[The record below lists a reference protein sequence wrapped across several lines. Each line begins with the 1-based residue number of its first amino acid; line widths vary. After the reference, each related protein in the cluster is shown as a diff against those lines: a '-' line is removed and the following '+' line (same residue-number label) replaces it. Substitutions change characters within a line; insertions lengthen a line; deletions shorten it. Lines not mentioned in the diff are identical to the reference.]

1 MFFLLSKILSFLIDP
16 LFWVVVFLLASFL
29 HKRKYLRRRFLT
41 FGLLFLILFSNP
53 FIYKFI
59 NDLWSV
65 KYIVPKEK
73 YDYGILL
80 GGMLDIES
88 TPENILFLKNND
100 RLLNTIELFS
110 KKRIKKILISGASG
124 SLTSKLKEAEILK
137 KYLIKIGIPDSC
149 VFSENSSKNT
159 YENAVY
165 CDKKLTQ
172 IHKSKVI
179 NCLIIT
185 SDYHMRRSLACFKKT
200 NLHADPYVKK
210 PLTKHFDLEY
220 IIVPQS
226 SALFSWKILL
236 HEIVGYY
243 TYKILNYI

>member
-16 LFWVVVFLLASFL
+16 FFWIIVLLIASLL
-29 HKRKYLRRRFLT
+29 HKRKYLRKRFLI
-41 FGLLFLILFSNP
+41 FGLLYLILFSNP
-53 FIYKFI
+53 FIYKLI
-59 NDLWSV
+59 NDLWNV

-110 KKRIKKILISGASG
+110 EKRIKKILISGASG
-124 SLTSKLKEAEILK
+124 SLTSELKESEILK
-137 KYLIKIGIPDSC
+137 KYLTKIGIPDSC
-149 VFSENSSKNT
+149 VLVESSSKNT
-159 YENAVY
+159 YENAIY
-165 CDKKLTQ
+165 CDKKLTEV
-172 IHKSKVI
+172 HTNKVI

-200 NLHADPYVKK
+200 NLNIHPYVKK
-210 PLTKHFDLEY
+210 PLIKHFDLEY

-243 TYKILNYI
+243 TYKLLNYI

>member
-16 LFWVVVFLLASFL
+16 FFWIVVFLLASL
-29 HKRKYLRRRFLT
+29 LDKRKYLRRRFLT
-41 FGLLFLILFSNP
+41 FGLLFLIFFSNP

-59 NDLWSV
+59 NDLWTV

-80 GGMLDIES
+80 GGMIDIES
-88 TPENILFLKNND
+88 SPENILFLKNND

-110 KKRIKKILISGASG
+110 EKKIKKILISGASG

-137 KYLIKIGIPDSC
+137 KYLVKIGIPDSC
-149 VFSENSSKNT
+149 ILVENSSKNT
-159 YENAVY
+159 YENAIY
-165 CDKKLTQ
+165 CEKILTQ
-172 IHKSKVI
+172 IHKNEVI

-185 SDYHMRRSLACFKKT
+185 SDYHLRRSLACFKKT

-210 PLTKHFDLEY
+210 PTIKHFDLEY
-220 IIVPQS
+220 LIVPQS
-226 SALFSWKILL
+226 SSLFGWKILL
-236 HEIVGYY
+236 HEIVGYF
-243 TYKILNYI
+243 TYKLLDYI

>member
-16 LFWVVVFLLASFL
+16 FFWIVVFLLASLF
-29 HKRKYLRRRFLT
+29 HKRKYLRTRFLT
-41 FGLLFLILFSNP
+41 FGLLFLILFSNSL
-53 FIYKFI
+53 IYNFV

-65 KYIVPKEK
+65 NYVTSIEE
-73 YDYGILL
+73 YDYGIVM
-80 GGMLDIES
+80 GGMINLKSDE
-88 TPENILFLKNND
+88 ENILFSNNND
-100 RLLNTIELFS
+100 RLLNALDLYS
-110 KKRIKKILISGASG
+110 KGIIKKVLITGASG
-124 SLTSKLKEAEILK
+124 SLTSDLKEAEILK

-149 VFSENSSKNT
+149 VLAENLSKNT
-159 YENAVY
+159 YENAIF
-165 CDKKLTQ
+165 CDKKLSK
-172 IHKSKVI
+172 IHESKVI

-200 NLHADPYVKK
+200 NLHAEPYVKK
-210 PLTKHFDLEY
+210 TTIKHFDLEY

-243 TYKILNYI
+243 TYKLLNYI

>member
-1 MFFLLSKILSFLIDP
+1 LGI
-16 LFWVVVFLLASFL
+16 
-29 HKRKYLRRRFLT
+29 
-41 FGLLFLILFSNP
+41 LFLILFSNP
-53 FIYKFI
+53 FIYKFT
-59 NDLWSV
+59 NDLWTV
-65 KYIVPKEK
+65 KYKTKNIV

-80 GGMLDIES
+80 GGIIDLES
-88 TPENILFLKNND
+88 TSDNILFSKYND

-124 SLTSKLKEAEILK
+124 SLTSELKEAEILRN
-137 KYLIKIGIPDSC
+137 YLIKIGIPDSC
-149 VFSENSSKNT
+149 VLAENSSNNT
-159 YENAVY
+159 YENAIYSEKV
-165 CDKKLTQ
+165 LTQ
-172 IHKSKVI
+172 IHTKKEL

-185 SDYHMRRSLACFKKT
+185 SDYHLRRSLACFKKT

-210 PLTKHFDLEY
+210 PTIKHFDLEN

-243 TYKILNYI
+243 IYKLLNYI

>member
-16 LFWVVVFLLASFL
+16 FFWIVVLFLASL
-29 HKRKYLRRRFLT
+29 VHKRKYLRKRFLT

-53 FIYKFI
+53 FIYKFT
-59 NDLWSV
+59 NDLWTV
-65 KYIVPKEK
+65 KFKTKNII

-80 GGMLDIES
+80 GGIIDLES
-88 TPENILFLKNND
+88 TADNILFSKSND

-124 SLTSKLKEAEILK
+124 SLTAELKEAEILRN
-137 KYLIKIGIPDSC
+137 YLIEIGIPDSC
-149 VFSENSSKNT
+149 VLSENSSNNT
-159 YENAVY
+159 YENAIY
-165 CDKKLTQ
+165 SEKILTQ
-172 IHKSKVI
+172 IHAKKEL

-200 NLHADPYVKK
+200 NLHTDPYVKK
-210 PLTKHFDLEY
+210 PLIKHFDLEY

-226 SALFSWKILL
+226 SALFSWKVLL
-236 HEIVGYY
+236 HEIAGYY
-243 TYKILNYI
+243 TYKIVNYI

>member
-1 MFFLLSKILSFLIDP
+1 MIDP
-16 LFWVVVFLLASFL
+16 LFWIVVFLLASLL

-41 FGLLFLILFSNP
+41 LGILFLILFTNP
-53 FIYKFI
+53 FIYKFT
-59 NDLWSV
+59 NDLWTV
-65 KYIVPKEK
+65 KYKTKNIV

-80 GGMLDIES
+80 GGIIDLES
-88 TPENILFLKNND
+88 TADNILFSKYND

-124 SLTSKLKEAEILK
+124 SLTSELKEAEILRN
-137 KYLIKIGIPDSC
+137 YLIEIGIPDSC
-149 VFSENSSKNT
+149 VLAENSSNNT
-159 YENAVY
+159 YENAIY
-165 CDKKLTQ
+165 SEKILTKIHAKKKL
-172 IHKSKVI
+172 

-200 NLHADPYVKK
+200 NLHADPFVKK
-210 PLTKHFDLEY
+210 PLIKHFDLEY

-226 SALFSWKILL
+226 SALFSWKVLL

-243 TYKILNYI
+243 NYKIMNYI

>member
-16 LFWVVVFLLASFL
+16 FFWVVVFLLASFL

-53 FIYKFI
+53 LIYKFI

-65 KYIVPKEK
+65 KYVVPKEK

-100 RLLNTIELFS
+100 RLLNTLDLYAKGI
-110 KKRIKKILISGASG
+110 IKKILITGASG
-124 SLTSKLKEAEILK
+124 SLTSELKEAEILRN
-137 KYLIKIGIPDSC
+137 YLIKIGIPDSC

-159 YENAVY
+159 YENAIY

-200 NLHADPYVKK
+200 NLHPDPYVKK
-210 PLTKHFDLEY
+210 PLIKHFDLEY